1 MQKYYKFG
9 TSTFT
14 FFLGGSHMELQNIL
28 RELASINLSA
38 LKITTPSNQNDLKK
52 AFIEAFSRGRFT
64 NPLFTYSL
72 DANETAAK
80 RRLLTQLKDE
90 TDRAIDNI
98 ADSPERLAYCLLK
111 SAIAKKLTLCDV
123 SDSILRGDDTSTKVL
138 IAKFYGKITDELL
151 NVARDL
157 ASGKSIANPYLEQTM
172 RIVSPERADFCIK
185 TYTPEEMKEV
195 FDYALDI
202 YGLSKEWQAIVTNE
216 PRYTSITVNA
226 NDERGRIIAIP
237 ATRKPENILKVIQ
250 LAAHEIETHVRHNAN
265 CYYLLYETCGS
276 ISLLNAT
283 TLECVA
289 LDSPYTE
296 GLAKIADAITTK
308 RCLGDESG
316 APHPW
321 YVLAAQKAA
330 EGNTFAQVA
339 EYIYENCGR
348 NPEECWKITTRTFR
362 GCSDPSTPSGFANP
376 NGIQYLDGYVRAI
389 AHYNDPAVFNYGKFN
404 QQNIQLFRE
413 TTGKDLGTIPPHLAY
428 QDFVPLLLNQFCN

>member
-28 RELASINLSA
+28 HELASINLSA

-64 NPLFTYSL
+64 NPLFTYNL
-72 DANETAAK
+72 DANETKTK

-90 TDRAIDNI
+90 TNRAIDNI
-98 ADSPERLAYCLLK
+98 ADSPERLAYCLLE
-111 SAIAKKLTLCDV
+111 SAIAKKLTLCDI
-123 SDSILRGDDTSTKVL
+123 SDSIRRGDDALTKILVE
-138 IAKFYGKITDELL
+138 KYFEKITDELL
-151 NVARDL
+151 NVARNL
-157 ASGKSIANPYLEQTM
+157 ASGKSVANPYLEQTM
-172 RIVSPERADFCIK
+172 RIVSPERANRCIK
-185 TYTPEEMKEV
+185 QYTPEEMKEV

-202 YGLSKEWQAIVTNE
+202 YGLSKEWQVVVTNE
-216 PRYTSITVNA
+216 SRYTGITVNA

-237 ATRKPENILKVIQ
+237 ATRKPEGILKVIQ

-265 CYYLLYETCGS
+265 CYYLLYETCG
-276 ISLLNAT
+276 ISLPNAT
-283 TLECVA
+283 TLEYT
-289 LDSPYTE
+289 LDSPYIE
-296 GLAKIADAITTK
+296 GLAKIADAITVK

-339 EYIYENCGR
+339 EYIYENCGS
-348 NPEECWKITTRTFR
+348 PEECWKITTRIFR
-362 GCSDPSTPSGFANP
+362 GCSNPSIPSGFANP
-376 NGIQYLDGYVRAI
+376 NGKQYLNGYIQAI
-389 AHYNDPAVFNYGKFN
+389 AHYDNPAVFNYGKFD
-404 QQNIQLFRE
+404 QPNIQLFRE
-413 TTGKDLGTIPPHLAY
+413 ATGENLGTISPHLTY
-428 QDFVPLLLNQFCN
+428 LDFVPTLIDQFCN